1 MSSFTTVPQVSAG
14 GIVYRREGDRTDIVL
29 ISVAESF
36 RWQLP
41 KGLVNMNETQEAA
54 ALREVREETGVTAE
68 LVDLLDKIEYWYFAR
83 RGEARIRYHK
93 SVFFYLMRYLS
104 GDVADHDFEVNE
116 ARWVEIEQARQMLAF
131 DNEKKLV
138 DLAKEKI
145 DAGIED

>member
-14 GIVYRREGDRTDIVL
+14 GVVYRREGDRTEVVL
-29 ISVAESF
+29 ISVTASS

-41 KGLVNMNETQEAA
+41 KGLVNQNETNEAA
-54 ALREVREETGVTAE
+54 ALREVREETGITAE
-68 LVDLLDKIEYWYFAR
+68 LVDLLDKIEYWYFAKKS
-83 RGEARIRYHK
+83 EARIRYHK
-93 SVFFYLMRYLS
+93 SVFFYLMRCLS

-116 ARWVEIEQARQMLAF
+116 ARWVEIDQAKQMLAF
-131 DNEKKLV
+131 ENEKKLV